1 MNEGMA
7 SKRPPKPEDNNPG
20 KYICYYTHTH
30 TRICIICSIYLLKYN
45 FLSVIK

>member
-30 TRICIICSIYLLKYN
+30 THVY
-45 FLSVIK
+45 V